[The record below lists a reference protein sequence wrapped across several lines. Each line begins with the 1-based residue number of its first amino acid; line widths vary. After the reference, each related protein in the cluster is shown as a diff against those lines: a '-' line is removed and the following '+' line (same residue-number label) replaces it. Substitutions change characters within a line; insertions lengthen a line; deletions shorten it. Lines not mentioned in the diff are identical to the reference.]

1 MADEEK
7 ALELYID
14 TEMRVLMEKRMILA
28 EDVQKVISH
37 AESTGEKIIDS
48 ATGHLIAHYKPVS
61 VTYWVEYATHGSG
74 FTIHNTYSH
83 RMELIEGTT
92 K

>member
-14 TEMRVLMEKRMILA
+14 TEVRVLMEKRMILA

-37 AESTGEKIIDS
+37 AESTGKKIIDYCDGAS
-48 ATGHLIAHYKPVS
+48 HAHYKPVS
-61 VTYWVEYATHGSG
+61 VTYWVEYSTHGSG